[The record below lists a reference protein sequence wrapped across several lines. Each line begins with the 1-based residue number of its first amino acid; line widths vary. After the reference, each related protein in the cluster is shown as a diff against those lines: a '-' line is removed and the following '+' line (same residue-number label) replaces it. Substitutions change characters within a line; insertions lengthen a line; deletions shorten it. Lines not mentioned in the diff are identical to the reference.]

1 MKLSIDKEKILNK
14 SIENKSI
21 KIIEENE
28 FYFTLK
34 ENEEDSNPIIVH
46 KELMNRITE
55 EGIEEFDVV
64 LEWIGGTKRISI
76 SEWISLY

>member
-64 LEWIGGTKRISI
+64 LEWIGGTKRIPLT
-76 SEWISLY
+76 EWITLY

>member
-34 ENEEDSNPIIVH
+34 ENEEDSNPLIVH

>member
-1 MKLSIDKEKILNK
+1 MKLSIDREKILNK